1 MEPVTAPGALYVSE
15 DFASALF
22 ARGRFAH
29 RAEYVGDHVP
39 LRSNEEFT
47 R

>member
-22 ARGRFAH
+22 ARGRFAY